1 MSRDRL
7 TRGRQI
13 AGSPKGFTILELVV
27 SLSLFLIVLT
37 AIYMVYAT
45 SSNTYTWGEERTDNQ
60 QNARI
65 ALAVME
71 RELRQV
77 GYDPSSA
84 IASGNP
90 YVLVGTATQ
99 VEFVGDVDMNGTTDK
114 VRYTYVA
121 ASKTITREVSTWT
134 GGSFPAYASPVP
146 VFAEGITGLTLTYY
160 NNASPAAQLAVP
172 LSASDLLNA
181 KMISITVTA
190 SGTQM
195 SYTIQT
201 NVRPRNL

>member
-7 TRGRQI
+7 KRGRQI
-13 AGSPKGFTILELVV
+13 GGSPKGFTILELVV

-90 YVLVGTATQ
+90 YILVGAATQ
-99 VEFVGDVDMNGTTDK
+99 VEFVGDVDMNGTSDK

-146 VFAEGITGLTLTYY
+146 VFAEGITGLTLAYY
-160 NNASPAAQLAVP
+160 DSAAAQLAVP